1 MPTLGKN
8 HSGCLVCEVERNLL
22 DSLRTEIARTQFDAL
37 VRKYPILGRF
47 HSPADVIA
55 QLHQHAERPNHN
67 ISNGILHAVVDSI
80 TTSTAEEI
88 GQQLLLLAYM
98 PAIHKAYVEIC
109 RAFPALAAE
118 DVAQQATLVLLE
130 AARSPAMHDQNGYL
144 HIALARDFHKR
155 LIRWAFGETR
165 QSAPWEEV
173 SGVHPEFPS
182 EENFEAAVLVGD
194 LLSQLQR
201 TGVLSPEECDL
212 LRKFKLEGFEAGEL
226 VGSNAAN
233 TTNAVQMRLKRI
245 TKRVR
250 KATSEW
256 QTGDLARSG
265 RKNQKIL

>member
-1 MPTLGKN
+1 MLGKN

-22 DSLRTEIARTQFDAL
+22 DSLSTETARTQFEAL
-37 VRKYPILGRF
+37 ARKYIILSHF

-55 QLHQHAERPNHN
+55 QLHEHAERPNHLAC
-67 ISNGILHAVVDSI
+67 NGILHAVVDSI

-98 PAIHKAYVEIC
+98 PAIHRAYMEVC

-144 HIALARDFHKR
+144 PIALVRDFHKR
-155 LIRWAFGETR
+155 LIRWAFAETR
-165 QSAPWEEV
+165 QSAAWEEV
-173 SGVHPEFPS
+173 AAGYPEFPS

-194 LLSQLQR
+194 ALSQLQR

-212 LRKFKLEGFEAGEL
+212 LRKFKLEGFEASEL
-226 VGSNAAN
+226 AGSNAAN

-245 TKRVR
+245 TKRLR
-250 KATSEW
+250 EATSEW
-256 QTGDLARSG
+256 QTADLGRSG
-265 RKNQKIL
+265 RKNKKIL